1 MQKKTKVVAFFIL
14 IVVGL
19 FVTASISQASN
30 TRTFKVTVTNLTD
43 GQPLTPPLLATHSR
57 QIGMFDVGQ
66 AANVGIQEIAENGN
80 LGPMI
85 DALSGSSQVHQ
96 YLVGDA
102 PLVPA
107 SDPGGTGFPSTA
119 TYYIDAAPGQN
130 GLSWASMLI
139 CTNDGFT
146 GLDTVRL
153 PKRLGAEVTYY
164 TYGYDAGTEINTE
177 DFADIVPPCQG
188 IIGIG
193 SDDAGTGASNPDLA
207 EGGIIVHHPGVAG
220 GNDLVPG
227 VHGWE
232 GPVASIT
239 VERVD

>member
-1 MQKKTKVVAFFIL
+1 MQKKFKVTALFLL
-14 IVVGL
+14 IVIGI
-19 FVTASISQASN
+19 FVTASVSQASH
-30 TRTFKVTVTNLTD
+30 TRTYKVTITNLTD
-43 GQPLTPPLLATHSR
+43 GQPLTPPLLATHSLN
-57 QIGMFDVGQ
+57 IGMFDVGQ
-66 AANVGIQEIAENGN
+66 AANPAIQQIAENGN

-85 DALSGSSQVHQ
+85 DALSGSSEVHE

-107 SDPGGTGFPSTA
+107 ANPGGTPFPSSA
-119 TYYIDAAPGQN
+119 TFYIDAAPGQN

-153 PKRLGAEVTYY
+153 PKQLNVPATYY

-177 DFADIVPPCQG
+177 DFADMVPPCQG
-188 IIGIG
+188 LIGVG
-193 SDDAGTGASNPDLA
+193 SDDAGTGETNPALA
-207 EGGIIVHHPGVAG
+207 EGGIIFHHAGVAG
-220 GNDLVPG
+220 GNDLVAI
-227 VHGWE
+227 HDWD
-232 GPVASIT
+232 GPVASVT